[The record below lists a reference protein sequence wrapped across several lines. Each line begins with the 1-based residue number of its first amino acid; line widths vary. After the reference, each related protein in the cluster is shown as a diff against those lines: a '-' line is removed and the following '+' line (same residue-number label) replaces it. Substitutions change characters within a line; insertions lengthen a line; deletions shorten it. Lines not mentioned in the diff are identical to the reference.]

1 MKAGQERDIL
11 RRGRDSMETNGKKQ
25 QKTAQLAKEVLRLS
39 RDSIIMNMR
48 FLDVALSRIQPVSE
62 PGLKGVATDGKN
74 FRYDDAFVLRRYKN
88 EPAYIARC
96 CLHSLLHLVFYHPF
110 RYGDVEMR
118 YWDAAADIAVENVMM
133 EMNLHFLKM
142 HRDTERRAAAAAL
155 KAQCGALTAEKIYRY
170 FLKAQP
176 DEEELA
182 GFRLLFHRDEHIY
195 WTQPEQMEIS
205 LAQWKKISERIKT
218 DLKTFSKGRFSG
230 KNGNSDSLEKNL
242 AEATKDRYDY
252 GDILRRFMV
261 TGEEIRP
268 NDDEFDYIY
277 YTYGLDHY
285 GNMPLVEPLEYKDIK
300 KVREFVIAIDTS
312 ASCRGKIVQGFLR
325 RTYSIMKDTE
335 SFFSKVNVHIVQCD
349 NEVQNDVKI
358 TCDDD
363 FEEYIR
369 NGKLTGFGATD
380 FRPVFEYVDS
390 LIEKK
395 SFENLKG
402 LIYFTDGYGVYP
414 ERMPAYDVIF
424 AFLNEDERRPAV
436 PHWALPVVL
445 EEEELEDALEPVRA
459 EDGGK
464 AG

>member
-1 MKAGQERDIL
+1 MKTGQERDIL

-277 YTYGLDHY
+277 YTYGLNTY
-285 GNMPLVEPLEYKDIK
+285 GNMPLVEPLEYKDSNKIK
-300 KVREFVIAIDTS
+300 DFVIVLDTS
-312 ASCRGKIVQGFLR
+312 ASCRGEIVQAFLQK
-325 RTYSIMKDTE
+325 TYNIMQE
-335 SFFSKVNVHIVQCD
+335 SENFFSKINVHIIQCD
-349 NEVQNDVKI
+349 SEVRQDTKI
-358 TCDDD
+358 TKR
-363 FEEYIR
+363 EEFDQFMAGGR
-369 NGKLTGFGATD
+369 LTGFGSTD
-380 FRPVFEYVDS
+380 FRPVFAYVETLQERQEFDQ
-390 LIEKK
+390 
-395 SFENLKG
+395 LKG
-402 LIYFTDGYGVYP
+402 LLYFTDGYGIYP
-414 ERMPAYDVIF
+414 EHMPEYDV
-424 AFLNEDERRPAV
+424 AFVFLHEDDNAPKV
-436 PHWALPVVL
+436 PPWAIKVVL
-445 EEEELEDALEPVRA
+445 DEEALE
-459 EDGGK
+459 E
-464 AG
+464 